1 MAMGA
6 VFREHDGSCLLAAS
20 EPLQGFSSPE
30 VAEALALRRAISIAR
45 EKDVQRV
52 IFVSDCRFL
61 ILRLNSSAQDRSQVG
76 SVVTDILKV
85 ASGFTSVVFQHV
97 GRSINEA
104 SHTLARSCN
113 FSSLGFIS
121 DVAPECIRRT
131 LCFDVM

>member
-104 SHTLARSCN
+104 AHTLARSCN
-113 FSSLGFIS
+113 FSSSGFIS

-131 LCFDVM
+131 LCIDVM